1 MDDPTSADNGV
12 AYITEGGVKLDVTGT
27 DRATGIAYT
36 GDYPTNRLM
45 RAEAL
50 SRAGLS
56 TDPDDLV
63 TEDAIADAGARLA
76 DEDAERAERERAAAA
91 ETPSLSWSRDALVEY
106 AARHG
111 AAHEETA
118 TKAVI
123 LDAINLAAAAANP
136 EG

>member
-12 AYITEGGVKLDVTGT
+12 AYTTEGGVELDATGT

-56 TDPDDLV
+56 ADPDDLV

-76 DEDAERAERERAAAA
+76 DEEAERAERERA
-91 ETPSLSWSRDALVEY
+91 ETPSLNWSRDALVRF
-106 AARHG
+106 AARNSVT
-111 AAHEETA
+111 HEPSA
-118 TKAVI
+118 TKPEI